1 MFSCSGPTGNFVA
14 KVGIASGFSLPS
26 YTGVIMWL
34 FKNNVLSTTAF
45 IAVVS
50 TDLSF
55 ANVPCMFS
63 EFISSL
69 PAVFSI
75 CYLVSLSY
83 TCNLVLL
90 A

>member
-50 TDLSF
+50 T
-55 ANVPCMFS
+55 AM
-63 EFISSL
+63 E
-69 PAVFSI
+69 SI
-75 CYLVSLSY
+75 LKWSVALIESK
-83 TCNLVLL
+83 V
-90 A
+90 

>member
-1 MFSCSGPTGNFVA
+1 MNTSLANIIAPVLFVWFSSFNMFSCSGPTGNFVA

-50 TDLSF
+50 T
-55 ANVPCMFS
+55 AM
-63 EFISSL
+63 E
-69 PAVFSI
+69 SI
-75 CYLVSLSY
+75 LKWSVALIESK
-83 TCNLVLL
+83 V
-90 A
+90 